1 MAGRRNISWGRI
13 SRAKLHNLVER
24 RNAVLDV
31 WSERSF
37 DEIPQRLTEQQLQR
51 SLQTPQDMRDFEIE
65 IEAMESETA
74 DIPVYFRG
82 KIMPEFMAEQIE
94 KLENDIDAAH
104 LQRREKLYAN
114 WESMSELSRSIAK
127 TKASIEKLGKTEA
140 SSEYLT
146 ALEEQLRSERES
158 HYIANYE
165 AEWTKYCLVPNKREK
180 VLNDIE
186 YIADN
191 YPDAIQD
198 VLDIGF
204 KEAQIEYIYED
215 STYKEET
222 RTRHNRVV
230 DFWHDLR
237 LHLDSGEAALTFE
250 PEEW

>member
-13 SRAKLHNLVER
+13 SRAKLHRLVER
-24 RNAVLDV
+24 RNAVLDE
-31 WSERSF
+31 WAERSF
-37 DEIPQRLTEQQLQR
+37 DEIPQRLNEQQLQR
-51 SLQTPQDMRDFEIE
+51 SLCTPQDMRNFVAE

-82 KIMPEFMAEQIE
+82 KIMPEFMAQQIE
-94 KLENDIDAAH
+94 KLESDIDAKH
-104 LQRREKLYAN
+104 LQRREKLYGN
-114 WESMSELSRSIAK
+114 WESMSELERSIAR
-127 TKASIEKLGKTEA
+127 TKAGVEELSKTE
-140 SSEYLT
+140 SSGEYLNS
-146 ALEEQLRSERES
+146 LIDQLSSERES
-158 HYIANYE
+158 QFIANYE
-165 AEWTKYCLVPNKREK
+165 AEWTKYCVVPNKREK

-215 STYKEET
+215 STYKGET
-222 RTRHNRVV
+222 KTRHNRVV

-237 LHLDSGEAALTFE
+237 LYLDSGESALTFE
-250 PEEW
+250 PGK